1 MTRSRR
7 LGPVRVLSLLI
18 AMTAVASVAL
28 WSEISVAPAGGA
40 KAIQIRRTNHG
51 YFRAQPDRPV
61 FILALGSDAGAPR
74 YKREGPADRGRADS
88 IHVIAINPERKA
100 GTIIGIARDTY
111 VSGNG
116 YTGKINGALAAGGPD
131 LMVDVVEGL
140 TGFTLDYWMLVS
152 FEGFEDMI
160 NEIGGVVV
168 DIPYRITDRYSRSN
182 FEKGQQVLGGF
193 QALAFARNRHDA
205 PRGDF
210 SRSENQG
217 LIMLGALRH
226 ARAQTFA
233 DPGLYLHYLKTLF
246 KYVSTDLPV
255 DEALQLGMLATQIQ
269 TTAIAN
275 VVADGYPTTTSDG
288 ASIVRLTSSA
298 EALFADV
305 ADNAIIDDPK
315 VLNPGPRPTLPRE
328 TDEPLPEP
336 EPSPSQSETEEP
348 DPEPSL
354 DPIPTESESAS
365 PEPSPS
371 GTSLR

>member
-1 MTRSRR
+1 MRSSGK
-7 LGPVRVLSLLI
+7 LGSIRVLSLLV
-18 AMTAVASVAL
+18 ALTGVASIAL
-28 WSEISVAPAGGA
+28 WSEVSVAPAGGA
-40 KAIQIRRTNHG
+40 KAVQIRSTNHG
-51 YFRAQPDRPV
+51 FYRTEPDRPV
-61 FILALGSDAGAPR
+61 FILAIGSDAGSPR

-88 IHVIAINPERKA
+88 IHVIAINPQRKA
-100 GTIIGIARDTY
+100 GTIVGIARDTY
-111 VSGNG
+111 VSVPGFG
-116 YTGKINGALAAGGPD
+116 GKINGALAAGGPD
-131 LMVDVVEGL
+131 LMVQVVEGL
-140 TGFTLDYWMLVS
+140 TGITLDYWMLVS

-168 DIPYRITDRYSRSN
+168 DIPYSITDRYSRSK
-182 FEKGQQVLGGF
+182 FDKGQQVLGGF
-193 QALAFARNRHDA
+193 QALAFARNRYDA

-226 ARAQTFA
+226 ARAETFTN
-233 DPGLYLHYLKTLF
+233 PGRYLHYLKVLF
-246 KYVSTDLPV
+246 KYVATDLSA
-255 DEALQLGMLATQIQ
+255 DEALELGMLATQIQ

-298 EALFADV
+298 DALFADV

-336 EPSPSQSETEEP
+336 EPSPSPSESETFEPLP
-348 DPEPSL
+348 DPLPTATESPS
-354 DPIPTESESAS
+354 PEPTES
-365 PEPSPS
+365 PS
-371 GTSLR
+371 G